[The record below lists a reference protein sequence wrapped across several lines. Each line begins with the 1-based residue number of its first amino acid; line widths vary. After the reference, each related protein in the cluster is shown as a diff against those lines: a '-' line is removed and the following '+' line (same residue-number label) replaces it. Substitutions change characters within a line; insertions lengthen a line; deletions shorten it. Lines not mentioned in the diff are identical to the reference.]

1 MKLTRRKFLAWAS
14 ISAVGAVACD
24 AFGDDLKVQSP
35 VLQPEDLVKG
45 QDNWYATLCRH
56 CPSSEGVLVRVI
68 EGRAKKVQGNPN
80 YPTNAGKQSARC
92 DAGLQA
98 LYHPDRLSGPLL
110 RINGTLQPVSWDVA
124 LDTLQNQLRSNGE
137 GLTMVTSP
145 INGPVGT
152 ITDKFCN
159 AFNGR
164 RLNFEPLSNATLL
177 ETMEAVFGQDSIPDF
192 DIGNT
197 DYLLSFGAD
206 FLSTWVSPTRW
217 SSGFGD
223 LRDPSIGKGRGTITQ
238 IDSRFSM
245 TAANADR
252 WIPITPG
259 MEGYLALSLANVIAN
274 EGLHA
279 SGVDLGSLFGEESGN
294 YLPEFDPDVI
304 GPQIGLPDGILQGK
318 SAAEFIRHLARDFA
332 GHRPSLAIGGG
343 SAEAHDNGSFNMQAI
358 YALNHLVGSV
368 GSTGGLR
375 FNPESALPEWVT
387 NQKDASIQ
395 DWRGLVDDIQQ
406 GRTKTL
412 IVHQVD
418 PVFGLPTSIGL
429 KQAIEATEVFSV
441 SFTSFIDETSSL
453 ADLILPDR
461 VYLEEWGADIPSPGP
476 GYQVIGF
483 QQPIVNPMS
492 DVDPRSFGDILL
504 SIAQE
509 LGKDEQLPWNSVQ
522 QAVKEGADKLYS
534 LNRGSIS
541 ANTEREFWT
550 NLLQKGGWWDE
561 NQTGPSISAPNG
573 IFTSIKSKVALPP
586 DLGNG
591 QFYLIPFA
599 HHTLLDG
606 RNSHLPWGQSTP
618 DPITTVTWQTWIEMN
633 TNRANELGLRE
644 GDVVK
649 IETNGRSVQ
658 ALLYPNPALP
668 PNVVSVPIG
677 QGHQVGST
685 YAANGDDREN
695 SNILSILDGTRTNGA
710 DALAWAANHV
720 RVTATGESLKI
731 SKFEGEFGA
740 REIGNEIL
748 NNPGEEVIK
757 TVTPGSH

>member
-177 ETMEAVFGQDSIPDF
+177 ETMETVFGQDSIPDF
-192 DIGNT
+192 DISNT

-279 SGVDLGSLFGEESGN
+279 TGVDLGSLFGEESEN

-304 GPQIGLPDGILQGK
+304 GPQIGLPEGILQGK

-461 VYLEEWGADIPSPGP
+461 VYLEE
-476 GYQVIGF
+476 
-483 QQPIVNPMS
+483 
-492 DVDPRSFGDILL
+492 
-504 SIAQE
+504 
-509 LGKDEQLPWNSVQ
+509 
-522 QAVKEGADKLYS
+522 
-534 LNRGSIS
+534 
-541 ANTEREFWT
+541 
-550 NLLQKGGWWDE
+550 
-561 NQTGPSISAPNG
+561 
-573 IFTSIKSKVALPP
+573 
-586 DLGNG
+586 
-591 QFYLIPFA
+591 
-599 HHTLLDG
+599 
-606 RNSHLPWGQSTP
+606 
-618 DPITTVTWQTWIEMN
+618 
-633 TNRANELGLRE
+633 
-644 GDVVK
+644 
-649 IETNGRSVQ
+649 
-658 ALLYPNPALP
+658 
-668 PNVVSVPIG
+668 
-677 QGHQVGST
+677 
-685 YAANGDDREN
+685 
-695 SNILSILDGTRTNGA
+695 
-710 DALAWAANHV
+710 
-720 RVTATGESLKI
+720 
-731 SKFEGEFGA
+731 
-740 REIGNEIL
+740 
-748 NNPGEEVIK
+748 
-757 TVTPGSH
+757 

>member
-24 AFGDDLKVQSP
+24 AFGDDLKIQSP

-98 LYHPDRLSGPLL
+98 LYHPDRLSGPLQ

-137 GLTMVTSP
+137 GLTMVTPP
-145 INGPVGT
+145 INGPVGS
-152 ITDKFCN
+152 ITDKFCS

-177 ETMEAVFGQDSIPDF
+177 ETMKAVFGQDSLPDL
-192 DIGNT
+192 DIGNAN
-197 DYLLSFGAD
+197 YLLSFGAD

-245 TAANADR
+245 TAASADK
-252 WIPITPG
+252 WIPIIPG
-259 MEGYLALSLANVIAN
+259 MEGHLALSLANVIAN
-274 EGLHA
+274 EGLQA
-279 SGVDLGSLFGEESGN
+279 NGVDLTLLFGEETHS
-294 YLPEFDPDVI
+294 YLSEFDPEII
-304 GPQIGLPDGILQGK
+304 GPQIGLPEGILHGK

-332 GHRPSLAIGGG
+332 GHGPSLAIGGG
-343 SAEAHDNGSFNMQAI
+343 SAEAQDNGLFNMQAI

-368 GSTGGLR
+368 GTTGGLH
-375 FNPESALPEWVT
+375 FNPESPLIEWAS
-387 NQKDASIQ
+387 NQTDASIK
-395 DWRGLVDDIQQ
+395 DWQGLIADIQQ
-406 GRTKTL
+406 ERIKTL

-418 PVFGLPTSIGL
+418 PVFGLPTSLGL
-429 KQAIEATEVFSV
+429 KQAIETSGVFSI
-441 SFTSFIDETSSL
+441 SFSSFLDETSSL

-461 VYLEEWGADIPSPGP
+461 VYLEEWGADIPTPGP
-476 GYQVIGF
+476 GYQVVGF

-492 DVDPRSFGDILL
+492 NVDPRSFGDILL
-504 SIAQE
+504 STAQE
-509 LGKDEQLPWNSVQ
+509 LGKDDQLPWNSVKE
-522 QAVKEGADKLYS
+522 AVKEGADKLYS
-534 LNRGSIS
+534 LNRGSIK
-541 ANTEREFWT
+541 AADEREFWT
-550 NLLQKGGWWDE
+550 NLLQKGGWWDDT
-561 NQTGPSISAPNG
+561 QTGPNATAPRG
-573 IFTSIKSKVALPP
+573 IFATIKTKVALPP
-586 DLGNG
+586 DLGRG

-599 HHTLLDG
+599 HNTLLDG
-606 RNSHLPWGQSTP
+606 RNSHLPWSQSTP

-633 TNRANELGLRE
+633 ASRANELGLRE
-644 GDVVK
+644 GDVVR
-649 IETNGRSVQ
+649 IETNGSSVQ

-668 PNVVSVPIG
+668 PTVVTVPIG
-677 QGHQVGST
+677 QGHENGSE
-685 YAANGDDREN
+685 YAVNGDKREN
-695 SNILSILDGTRTNGA
+695 SNILSILDSSRTNEA
-710 DALAWAANHV
+710 NALAWAANHV
-720 RVTATGESLKI
+720 TVTPTGESLKI